1 MSFSFNGVY
10 FVLKLPKAIT
20 FDCYGTLID
29 WESAIQQF
37 FAESMDSKGYGNVD
51 PRTLQ
56 TEWEEI
62 QFHYIQEQ
70 FRPYR
75 QVLRDTLRMVFNNY
89 SIPSS
94 DEEADEFADSMG
106 YWKPFPDTRDAILEL
121 QKLVKVVLITNTDD
135 SIIAETERT
144 IGVKFDE
151 IITAEQAGAYKPSH
165 KGFLLARER
174 LGLKV
179 SQIWHAGFGF
189 KYDIVPAKKLGY
201 TTVWVNRQGLGR
213 PGRVKETFL
222 VGDMRTLAYLVKGIA
237 ASG

>member
-1 MSFSFNGVY
+1 MLTV
-10 FVLKLPKAIT
+10 PKAIT

-37 FAESMDSKGYGNVD
+37 FAESLELKGFGNVD
-51 PRTLQ
+51 PQTLQ
-56 TEWEEI
+56 TEWEES
-62 QFHYIQEQ
+62 QFQYIQEKY
-70 FRPYR
+70 RPYR
-75 QVLRDTLRMVFNNY
+75 QVLRDTLKMVFNNY
-89 SIPSS
+89 RIPTNN
-94 DEEADEFADSMG
+94 EECDEFADSMG

-121 QKLVKVVLITNTDD
+121 QKLVKVALITNTDD
-135 SIIAETERT
+135 SIIAQTEQT

-151 IITAEQAGAYKPSH
+151 IITAEQAGAYKPSLE
-165 KGFLLARER
+165 GFQLARKR

-222 VGDMRTLAYLVKGIA
+222 VGDMRTLGYLVKGVA
-237 ASG
+237 ASE

>member
-1 MSFSFNGVY
+1 MSFSFEGVS
-10 FVLKLPKAIT
+10 LMLTLPKAIT
-20 FDCYGTLID
+20 FYCYGTLID

-37 FAESMDSKGYGNVD
+37 FAQSLASKGFRDVD
-51 PRTLQ
+51 PLTLQ
-56 TEWEEI
+56 AEWEEI
-62 QFHYIQEQ
+62 QFNYIQEQ
-70 FRPYR
+70 YRPYR
-75 QVLRDTLRMVFNNY
+75 QVLLNTLRMAFESY
-89 SIPSS
+89 QIPT
-94 DEEADEFADSMG
+94 DNEECDKFANSMG

-135 SIIAETERT
+135 AIIAETERT

-151 IITAEQAGAYKPSH
+151 IITAEQAGMYKPGLD
-165 KGFLLARER
+165 GFHLARNR

-222 VGDMRTLAYLVKGIA
+222 VGDLRTLGYLVKGIS

>member
-1 MSFSFNGVY
+1 
-10 FVLKLPKAIT
+10 VLTVPKAIT

-37 FAESMDSKGYGNVD
+37 FAESLELKGFGNVD
-51 PRTLQ
+51 PQTLQ

-62 QFHYIQEQ
+62 QFQYIQEKY
-70 FRPYR
+70 RPYR
-75 QVLRDTLRMVFNNY
+75 QVLRDTLKMVFNNY
-89 SIPSS
+89 RIPTNN
-94 DEEADEFADSMG
+94 EECDEFADSMG

-121 QKLVKVVLITNTDD
+121 QKLVKVALITNTDD
-135 SIIAETERT
+135 SIIAQTEQT

-151 IITAEQAGAYKPSH
+151 IITAEQAGAYKPSLE
-165 KGFLLARER
+165 GFQLARNR

-201 TTVWVNRQGLGR
+201 TTVWVNRQAQAR

-222 VGDMRTLAYLVKGIA
+222 VGDMRTLAYLIKGIA

>member
-1 MSFSFNGVY
+1 M
-10 FVLKLPKAIT
+10 LTLPKAIT

-37 FAESMDSKGYGNVD
+37 FAESLDSKGFGNVD
-51 PRTLQ
+51 PLTLQ

-62 QFHYIQEQ
+62 QFLYIQEQ
-70 FRPYR
+70 YRPSR
-75 QVLRDTLRMVFNNY
+75 QVLRDTLRMAFDNY
-89 SIPSS
+89 HIPTS
-94 DEEADEFADSMG
+94 DEECDELAESMG

-121 QKLVKVVLITNTDD
+121 QKLVKVVLITNTDNA
-135 SIIAETERT
+135 IIAETERT

-174 LGLKV
+174 LGLNV
-179 SQIWHAGFGF
+179 SEIWHAGFGF
-189 KYDIVPAKKLGY
+189 KYDIVPAKKLGH